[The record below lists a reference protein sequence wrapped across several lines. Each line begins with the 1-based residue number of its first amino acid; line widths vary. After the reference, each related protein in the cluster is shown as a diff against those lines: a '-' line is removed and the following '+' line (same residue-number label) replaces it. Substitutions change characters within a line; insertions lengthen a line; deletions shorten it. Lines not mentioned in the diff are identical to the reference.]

1 MKTELTSGD
10 PQASNIIKKTI
21 KQEKGTMKQMRH
33 SIAHF
38 LIDFNVVPSSIAFL
52 IAFVFRDFVNSL
64 NERIVHIFI
73 PKTID
78 DLLSKFITLIV
89 TIVFCVLFVKYIF
102 YGLFHSNEIVTEVA
116 IKKAVTK
123 KRENQVL
130 KKLKKIKEV

>member
-1 MKTELTSGD
+1 MKSELTSGD
-10 PQASNIIKKTI
+10 PQASNIIKKTT

-38 LIDFNVVPSSIAFL
+38 LIDFNVFPSSIAFL

>member
-1 MKTELTSGD
+1 
-10 PQASNIIKKTI
+10 
-21 KQEKGTMKQMRH
+21 MRH